1 MFDISLAEIAV
12 IGVVALVIIG
22 PKKLPEVARF
32 AGYWL
37 GKVRRMI
44 ANAKSDMN
52 REFKTD
58 DLRNLLTQQQGEMQ
72 ELRKIFDETRSS
84 IEADVKD
91 LGINLEDKAI
101 PDDAAAA
108 PAGEIHNEVKPGDTA
123 ALPAASAPLTAPHD
137 GSK

>member
-12 IGVVALVIIG
+12 IGVVALVVIG

-44 ANAKSDMN
+44 ANAKADMN

-72 ELRKIFDETRSS
+72 ELRKILDETRSS

-91 LGINLEDKAI
+91 LGINLEARAI
-101 PDDAAAA
+101 PDDAADAS
-108 PAGEIHNEVKPGDTA
+108 AGEIHNEVKPGDTA
-123 ALPAASAPLTAPHD
+123 ALPAASTPQTSPHD
-137 GSK
+137 GPK

>member
-22 PKKLPEVARF
+22 PKKLPEVARTV
-32 AGYWL
+32 GYWL

-72 ELRKIFDETRSS
+72 ELRKIIDETRSS
-84 IEADVKD
+84 IEIDVKD
-91 LGINLEDKAI
+91 LGVNLEDKAI
-101 PDDAAAA
+101 PGD
-108 PAGEIHNEVKPGDTA
+108 PSGEIHNEVKPGDTA
-123 ALPAASAPLTAPHD
+123 ALPTASTPQTAPHD

>member
-12 IGVVALVIIG
+12 IGVVALVVIG

-37 GKVRRMI
+37 GKVRNMI
-44 ANAKSDMN
+44 AKAKSDMN

-72 ELRKIFDETRSS
+72 ELRKIIDETRSS
-84 IEADVKD
+84 FEADVKD
-91 LGINLEDKAI
+91 LGLNLGDQAI
-101 PDDAAAA
+101 PNSSVD
-108 PAGEIHNEVKPGDTA
+108 ETNNEVNPGDTA
-123 ALPAASAPLTAPHD
+123 ALPTASTPQTPPHD
-137 GSK
+137 GPK

>member
-1 MFDISLAEIAV
+1 MFDISMAEIAV
-12 IGVVALVIIG
+12 IGVVALVVIG

-37 GKVRRMI
+37 GKVRNMI

-91 LGINLEDKAI
+91 IGVNLDAQAI
-101 PDDAAAA
+101 PND
-108 PAGEIHNEVKPGDTA
+108 PAGDTHNEVVPDTA
-123 ALPAASAPLTAPHD
+123 ALPTASTPLTAPHD
-137 GSK
+137 GPK

>member
-22 PKKLPEVARF
+22 PKKLPEVARTV
-32 AGYWL
+32 GYWL
-37 GKVRRMI
+37 GKVRSMI

-72 ELRKIFDETRSS
+72 ELRKILDETRSS

-91 LGINLEDKAI
+91 LGVNLGDKAI
-101 PDDAAAA
+101 PGD

-123 ALPAASAPLTAPHD
+123 ALPAASTPQTSLHD

>member
-12 IGVVALVIIG
+12 IGVVALVVIG
-22 PKKLPEVARF
+22 PKKLPEVART

-44 ANAKSDMN
+44 ANAKTDMN

-72 ELRKIFDETRSS
+72 ELRKILDETRSS
-84 IEADVKD
+84 IETDVKD
-91 LGINLEDKAI
+91 LGVNLGDKAI
-101 PDDAAAA
+101 PDDSV
-108 PAGEIHNEVKPGDTA
+108 GEIHNEVKPGDTA
-123 ALPAASAPLTAPHD
+123 ALPTASTPQTSPHD